1 MVPSPSCKDTSI
13 NEECNKPTSSD
24 HGSTEL
30 VAGDSVSLSCDGA
43 QSECS
48 CITWLFNY
56 NNGASVELVVDG
68 KVKPGDKKERLHI
81 TKECSLE
88 VKKFSKEDEG
98 VYTCRGFPSS
108 EGHVDHTRHEVKLM
122 TSSTNRPTTTTVKV
136 PLPHGV
142 ANTTCTSTSK
152 PTTIP
157 VKGAASS
164 SPAARPSTS
173 TPTTHTLNGAARSSP
188 TSRPPTTPTP
198 RTPNGGSHL
207 EFYLGVGVALGTA
220 VLLIVGLVL
229 LIRWLRRRGNKRPK
243 DTTTIGL
250 TSIRDTPPVIGGL
263 HDQHLSVD
271 GDQGGGPTYA
281 SIVLPEG
288 QRSVATAQ
296 VEDDSSDAVTYASV
310 RASPRCG
317 EKAVDVDVHYAT
329 VNKRGK

>member
-1 MVPSPSCKDTSI
+1 MVASTSFKDY
-13 NEECNKPTSSD
+13 
-24 HGSTEL
+24 GRTEFR
-30 VAGDSVSLSCDGA
+30 AGGSVSLSCGA
-43 QSECS
+43 QSDCS
-48 CITWLFNY
+48 IITWLFNY
-56 NNGASVELVVDG
+56 NNRDAVELVVG
-68 KVKPGDKKERLHI
+68 RKVKSEDNKERLHV
-81 TKECSLE
+81 TEECSLV
-88 VKKFSKEDEG
+88 VKKWSKEDEG

-108 EGHVDHTRHEVKLM
+108 GGGVDHTRHEVKLI
-122 TSSTNRPTTTTVKV
+122 TSTNRPTPTTVKV

-152 PTTIP
+152 PTTTQ

-173 TPTTHTLNGAARSSP
+173 TPTTHTLNGAASSST

-198 RTPNGGSHL
+198 HTPNGGSPTEPPSRGL
-207 EFYLGVGVALGTA
+207 YIGVGVALGTA

-250 TSIRDTPPVIGGL
+250 NSIRDTPPVIGGL

-296 VEDDSSDAVTYASV
+296 VEDDSSDAVTYSSV

-317 EKAVDVDVHYAT
+317 EKAGDVDVHYAT
-329 VNKRGK
+329 VNKRAK